1 MKKILITLFMSFAT
15 QTAIAETMSCTRN
28 TSSYNCLVC
37 NCYHE
42 TRGEPQIG
50 KIAVAK
56 TVLSRAQSDEFPNTV
71 CGVIYQP
78 SQFSWTADSY
88 KNDISV
94 RDPEDRQ
101 ALQDCRR
108 ASDTAIDEGANGILY
123 FYNPR
128 KVTPAWSRRV
138 TSCGRVGNH
147 VFSVARGDTCPRQL
161 GTAAPSTR
169 TQQQKKSSGGGTA
182 R

>member
-1 MKKILITLFMSFAT
+1 MKKILVTLFLSFAS
-15 QTAIAETMSCTRN
+15 QTAMAQTMSCKPSS
-28 TSSYNCLVC
+28 SSYDCLVC

-42 TRGEPQIG
+42 TRGENLQG

-56 TVLSRAQSDEFPNTV
+56 TVLSRAQSDEFPSSV
-71 CGVIYQP
+71 CGVVYQP

-88 KNDISV
+88 GNNINAK
-94 RDPEDRQ
+94 ELADRR
-101 ALQDCRR
+101 ALQDCRN
-108 ASDTAIDEGANGILY
+108 AADTAIDEGANGILY

-128 KVTPAWSRRV
+128 KVTPGWSRRV

-147 VFSVARGDTCPRQL
+147 IFSVARGDTCPRQL
-161 GTAAPSTR
+161 GASSNPGTT
-169 TQQQKKSSGGGTA
+169 QQKKSSGQGTA